1 MNRFRRI
8 RLYERGPCC
17 QDSQALRDAK
27 DGRAVVDVSA
37 TYNASAQLCEWTLL
51 VKAEK

>member
-8 RLYERGPCC
+8 RLYERGPCS

-27 DGRAVVDVSA
+27 DGRDVVDA
-37 TYNASAQLCEWTLL
+37 HAIYNASANLFEWTIL
-51 VKAEK
+51 VKTEK